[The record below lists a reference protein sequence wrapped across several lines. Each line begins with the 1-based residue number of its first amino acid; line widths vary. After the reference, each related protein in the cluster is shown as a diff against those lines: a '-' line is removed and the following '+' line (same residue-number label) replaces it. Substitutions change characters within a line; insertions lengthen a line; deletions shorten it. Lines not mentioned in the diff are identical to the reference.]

1 MGHYLIFMV
10 NEERQKKQT
19 RKDRHGIVES
29 YFVEES
35 STIIFVIDLQDNSVQ
50 EITTEERLIL
60 TKDDVL
66 IKCNENQIL
75 ILGGSQTDSD
85 WIMLT
90 IDSFDRNIHLW
101 FKSLIFCKAFDWETK
116 VLREKGNRPLLDGFT
131 AQISK
136 EVLYVYGHSSIKGS
150 SGFYERE
157 LWSLN
162 LSNMIDILY
171 FISNF
176 HR

>member
-10 NEERQKKQT
+10 NEERQKKQN
-19 RKDRHGIVES
+19 RIDKYHQVES
-29 YFVEES
+29 YFVQES

-90 IDSFDRNIHLW
+90 IDSFDRNIHL
-101 FKSLIFCKAFDWETK
+101 
-116 VLREKGNRPLLDGFT
+116 
-131 AQISK
+131 
-136 EVLYVYGHSSIKGS
+136 
-150 SGFYERE
+150 
-157 LWSLN
+157 
-162 LSNMIDILY
+162 
-171 FISNF
+171 
-176 HR
+176 